1 MNVVSTIR
9 RLEEIGVRVH
19 CLQFGGTDL
28 TSAAGKM
35 TMNVLRAV
43 AQLERDVHIE
53 RINKPGWLCCDVAF
67 KSQIR
72 GAVSLLA
79 IFSMVRQDLR
89 EHARVKIMVSI
100 VPPASLS
107 ATWLIYSGDHVI

>member
-1 MNVVSTIR
+1 LTPPKAAARNV
-9 RLEEIGVRVH
+9 RLPPSIDQSG
-19 CLQFGGTDL
+19 
-28 TSAAGKM
+28 
-35 TMNVLRAV
+35 RA
-43 AQLERDVHIE
+43 
-53 RINKPGWLCCDVAF
+53 NKPGWLCCDVAF